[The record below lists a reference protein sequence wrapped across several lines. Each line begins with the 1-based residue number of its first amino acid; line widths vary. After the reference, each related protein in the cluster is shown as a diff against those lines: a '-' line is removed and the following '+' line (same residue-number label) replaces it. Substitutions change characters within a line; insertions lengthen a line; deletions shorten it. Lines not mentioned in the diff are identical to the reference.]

1 MEDEELDVMLLVG
14 EAVQRHEQELK
25 EARREVFAMLIE
37 DAWRTAMRSRHYLT
51 SQCLDTPSESAWMVL
66 FEYGSD
72 LNFLN
77 ATSLTRIAFRQL
89 LHRFAACYTI
99 RDPNSRGR
107 PPKLQYLHQVLGL
120 MLVFYT
126 GSMEQSSLSMLFGVP
141 PSTLSPTLQR
151 AERVLNQA
159 LNDYKPSRIAW
170 PSPAHQAK
178 LAKLVEAREP
188 MLKHTFGFI
197 DDKNLRV
204 QQPSNADMQNAM
216 YNGWL
221 HTVFVTGT
229 ICFAADGCIV
239 WSKHN
244 CRGSWNDSDTSLE
257 FRSKLLDPVMC
268 PDPRMNVVS
277 DLAFP
282 CSATRAG
289 RILTPL
295 KDGDLDRIE
304 PSLRSSARTLSMMRS
319 RLYVKLLSGAWAVY
333 KRCTAASTCRFLTT
347 LNCVG

>member
-37 DAWRTAMRSRHYLT
+37 DAWRTAMRIRHYLT
-51 SQCLDTPSESAWMVL
+51 SQCLDTPSESAWMML

-77 ATSLTRIAFRQL
+77 ATSLARTAFSQL
-89 LHRFAACYTI
+89 LHRFAAFYTK

-120 MLVFYT
+120 VLVFYT
-126 GSMEQSSLSMLFGVP
+126 GSMEPSTLSMLFGVP
-141 PSTLSPTLQR
+141 PSTLSRTLQR
-151 AERVLNQA
+151 AERALNQA
-159 LNDYKPSRIAW
+159 LNNYKPSRIAW

-197 DDKNLRV
+197 DGKNLRV
-204 QQPSNADMQNAM
+204 QQPSNADMQN
-216 YNGWL
+216 
-221 HTVFVTGT
+221 TT
-229 ICFAADGCIV
+229 
-239 WSKHN
+239 HN
-244 CRGSWNDSDTSLE
+244 CPGSWSDSATSME
-257 FRSKLLDPVMC
+257 FRSKILDPVMC
-268 PDPRMNVVS
+268 PDPRVNVVS

-282 CSATRAG
+282 CSTTMAG
-289 RILTPL
+289 RIRTPL

-304 PSLRSSARTLSMMRS
+304 PSLRSSARTLHNAITSVRQ
-319 RLYVKLLSGAWAVY
+319 
-333 KRCTAASTCRFLTT
+333 AAE
-347 LNCVG
+347 

>member
-25 EARREVFAMLIE
+25 EARREVVAMLIE

-89 LHRFAACYTI
+89 LHPFAACYTI

-120 MLVFYT
+120 VLVFYT
-126 GSMEQSSLSMLFGVP
+126 GSMEQSTLSMLFGVP
-141 PSTLSPTLQR
+141 ASTLSRTLQR

-216 YNGWL
+216 YN
-221 HTVFVTGT
+221 
-229 ICFAADGCIV
+229 V

-244 CRGSWNDSDTSLE
+244 CPGSWNDSDTSLE
-257 FRSKLLDPVMC
+257 FRSKLLDPGRAYSDAFERWRSGSNRTIPSKLSQNPLHNAITSVRQAAEWGMGSIQKVYC
-268 PDPRMNVVS
+268 RLNLPLPYDPELRGM
-277 DLAFP
+277 
-282 CSATRAG
+282 R
-289 RILTPL
+289 
-295 KDGDLDRIE
+295 LDN
-304 PSLRSSARTLSMMRS
+304 LF
-319 RLYVKLLSGAWAVY
+319 RLVNYRV
-333 KRCTAASTCRFLTT
+333 
-347 LNCVG
+347 

>member
-1 MEDEELDVMLLVG
+1 MEDEELDAMLLVG

-77 ATSLTRIAFRQL
+77 ATSLTRTAFRQL

-120 MLVFYT
+120 VLVFYT
-126 GSMEQSSLSMLFGVP
+126 GSMEQSTLSMLFGVP
-141 PSTLSPTLQR
+141 PSTLSRTLQR

-204 QQPSNADMQNAM
+204 GPAAIECGHAKRNVQRLVAYCIRNR
-216 YNGWL
+216 YNL
-221 HTVFVTGT
+221 L
-229 ICFAADGCIV
+229 
-239 WSKHN
+239 
-244 CRGSWNDSDTSLE
+244 CRGWMYSLE
-257 FRSKLLDPVMC
+257 QAQLSW
-268 PDPRMNVVS
+268 VVER
-277 DLAFP
+277 LGHF
-282 CSATRAG
+282 AG
-289 RILTPL
+289 VPQQAP
-295 KDGDLDRIE
+295 G
-304 PSLRSSARTLSMMRS
+304 SG
-319 RLYVKLLSGAWAVY
+319 YVP
-333 KRCTAASTCRFLTT
+333 
-347 LNCVG
+347 